1 MKKLYIFTLLFFS
14 SFNMFSQFY
23 EGFEGDTFPPP
34 GWLVA
39 DSGAEGV
46 AQPYSWTRIEIP
58 NIGNWAAYMDRYN
71 IGMGNTSL
79 DWLITPQISVTS
91 NQKLFF
97 SSRTTLAGNQG
108 TLFQVRVSTNPNQ
121 SELSSYTVLQQYTE
135 HEINSTFNIYQEN
148 AIDLQAFVGQT
159 IHIAFVRVFTQPTE
173 PFGGDR
179 WLLDDIYITHQSMY
193 NPNNS
198 LMLNAFLD
206 LNNNGIKD
214 NNEKDFY
221 LGKFSYQF
229 NSQPLVEGIGTTG
242 YHKLYHP
249 SSFTYNIGFQ
259 INPAYSNFY
268 SCNTTYSG
276 TISGTSPNPIFYF
289 PVTISQELLDV
300 EVSLYSSSRA
310 RPGYTFSNFFT
321 FKNNGNTTIPSG
333 TITFTNDPT
342 ISISQISQTGTTPI
356 TNGFIYEFTDL
367 QPMEKRTI
375 SVQMPIP
382 QIPIIN
388 LGDQIVNTVS
398 ITPSNDYYPL
408 NNTSTLTRTIVGSY
422 DPNDK
427 MENHG
432 PTINIDEFGPN
443 DYLYY
448 TIRFENTG
456 TAAADFVKITD
467 LLHTSLNPQ
476 TFEMID
482 ASHTYNA
489 TRIGNQLE
497 WFFEDID
504 LPPTSQNPD
513 LSQGFVHF
521 KIKPNPGFAV
531 GDIIPN
537 TAEIY
542 FDYNPAII
550 TNTFETEF
558 ISVLSVTDN
567 EPFSVAI
574 YPNPSNQFVYIK
586 LDRTTDALKSI
597 AVFDVLGKQ
606 IVSKESLY
614 TFESTL
620 DIGHLN
626 AGTYFV
632 EITTQSNLK
641 TTKKLVIK

>member
-1 MKKLYIFTLLFFS
+1 
-14 SFNMFSQFY
+14 MFSQFY